1 MRASLLLPLLAL
13 GACTGGADPVELDPT
28 SKPSTEDPLPTGTET
43 QPTVTGTEDRCVPTQ
58 AAFEQNALPAIE
70 RNCVLCH
77 GATPDF
83 GAPYT
88 LLDYEALVAG
98 DDRIVDKM
106 VDALMARTMP
116 PPSQGLMPHNDLDTL
131 VAWASCGLI
140 HPDPADGLWAS
151 RDVWEAPVDPPA
163 GATAVNLSANGHEV
177 GPNDID
183 DYQYFLFRNLVDED
197 MFIRRM
203 EAIIDESRVVHHITL
218 NHALGFDYLYTWAP
232 GTGAIEF
239 PDGGIRLTPNET
251 LVMNIHYNNG
261 AGIEDVVDSSGIR
274 LWVDT
279 PSGTEWGM
287 ASPSVYDIDVPP
299 NSVAEATESCRVTR
313 DFEIIAGMPHMH
325 EIGSE
330 FRHVLTR
337 SDGTEETLIEL
348 TGWSFEAQY
357 FYDMPVTVRDGDL
370 LTLTCTFDNTTGE
383 TVQFGQGTSD
393 EMCFDFIY
401 VTPPEA
407 AFQCAF

>member
-1 MRASLLLPLLAL
+1 MFMRASLLLVPLMAM
-13 GACTGGADPVELDPT
+13 ACSGSDPVELDPT
-28 SKPSTEDPLPTGTET
+28 SDPDTEEPLPTGTG
-43 QPTVTGTEDRCVPTQ
+43 PLPTGTTERCVPSQT
-58 AAFEQNALPAIE
+58 AFEDNALPAIE
-70 RNCVLCH
+70 RNCALCH
-77 GATPDF
+77 GAQPDF
-83 GAPYT
+83 GAPYS
-88 LLDYEALVAG
+88 LLDYDALIAG
-98 DDRIVDKM
+98 DGDRIVDKM
-106 VDALMARTMP
+106 ADVLMARTMP
-116 PPSQGLMPHNDLDTL
+116 PQSQGLMPHSDLDTL
-131 VAWASCGLI
+131 VAWSSCGLL
-140 HPDPADGLWAS
+140 HPDPSDGLEAS
-151 RDVWEAPVDPPA
+151 RPVWEAPADPPA
-163 GATAVNLSANGHEV
+163 GAINVDLSANGDYV
-177 GPNDID
+177 GPDAID
-183 DYQYFLFRNLVDED
+183 DYRYYFFRNLVEED

-203 EAIIDESRVVHHITL
+203 EAVIDDSRVVHHITL

-261 AGIEDVVDSSGIR
+261 AGIEDVYDSSGIR

-287 ASPSVYDIDVPP
+287 AAPSVYDIEVPP
-299 NSVAEATESCRVTR
+299 NSTAEATDTCTATR
-313 DFEIIAGMPHMH
+313 DFQIIAGMPHMH

-330 FRHVLTR
+330 FKHVLTR
-337 SDGTEETLIEL
+337 GDGTEETIIEL

-357 FYDMPVTVRDGDL
+357 FYDMPVTVNSGDT
-370 LTLTCTFDNTTGE
+370 LTLTCTFDNPGDSTVTWGE
-383 TVQFGQGTSD
+383 GTSD